1 LRRCGGPGHGRR
13 LPGRV
18 SGRAGHAAVSG
29 RGDRSPAHRRG
40 SGEAGGVPGRAGRAG
55 SVVRRTARVTGE
67 RGTGL
72 GGVARP
78 ALARLDG
85 RDVRAAGPRPLVLSQ
100 LAALSY
106 TRIAT
111 LTAGHVTVHDGT
123 AAISTPAGTA
133 TLLRAADDPMLCGGC
148 AVSRWLRVLDLAVTG
163 PSPWVL
169 ARAVQA
175 AQPVTD
181 RSPHPCRSTRSPTE
195 ATRSA
200 PLLPPIDQCG
210 YLPFPLQPLSP
221 HSLSRRVRD
230 LLEGDLGA
238 HRDLPVDADEE
249 PAGPRRRAARS
260 PCRGV
265 ARTAEPTGRQ
275 PCTGGTPT
283 TLRWPVSRMY

>member
-1 LRRCGGPGHGRR
+1 MLRRCGGPGHGRR

-133 TLLRAADDPMLCGGC
+133 TLLRAADDPMLCGGVRGQPV
-148 AVSRWLRVLDLAVTG
+148 AAGAG
-163 PSPWVL
+163 PGRHP
-169 ARAVQA
+169 
-175 AQPVTD
+175 AQPVGADPIHPIPNGGDPVGAAAAAD
-181 RSPHPCRSTRSPTE
+181 RPMW
-195 ATRSA
+195 
-200 PLLPPIDQCG
+200 LPP
-210 YLPFPLQPLSP
+210 LPAAA
-221 HSLSRRVRD
+221 V
-230 LLEGDLGA
+230 
-238 HRDLPVDADEE
+238 V
-249 PAGPRRRAARS
+249 PALAVPPRPRPPRR
-260 PCRGV
+260 
-265 ARTAEPTGRQ
+265 
-275 PCTGGTPT
+275 
-283 TLRWPVSRMY
+283 

>member
-1 LRRCGGPGHGRR
+1 MMVR
-13 LPGRV
+13 
-18 SGRAGHAAVSG
+18 SSTAVSG
-29 RGDRSPAHRRG
+29 QGHTDVAALRRTRARSSTSWPGVRPCGPRSGVGSRRRSPAHRRG

-133 TLLRAADDPMLCGGC
+133 TLLRAADDPMLCGGVRGQPV
-148 AVSRWLRVLDLAVTG
+148 AAGAG
-163 PSPWVL
+163 PGRHP
-169 ARAVQA
+169 
-175 AQPVTD
+175 AQPVGAD
-181 RSPHPCRSTRSPTE
+181 PGRASSPTGHRPVTPPVPIHPIPNGGDPVG
-195 ATRSA
+195 AAAAADR
-200 PLLPPIDQCG
+200 PMWLPP
-210 YLPFPLQPLSP
+210 LPAAA
-221 HSLSRRVRD
+221 V
-230 LLEGDLGA
+230 
-238 HRDLPVDADEE
+238 V
-249 PAGPRRRAARS
+249 PALAVPPRPRPPRR
-260 PCRGV
+260 
-265 ARTAEPTGRQ
+265 
-275 PCTGGTPT
+275 
-283 TLRWPVSRMY
+283 

>member
-1 LRRCGGPGHGRR
+1 MLRRCGGPGHGRR

-133 TLLRAADDPMLCGGC
+133 TLLRAADDPMLCGGVRGQPV
-148 AVSRWLRVLDLAVTG
+148 AAGAG
-163 PSPWVL
+163 PGRHP
-169 ARAVQA
+169 
-175 AQPVTD
+175 AQPVGAGPG
-181 RSPHPCRSTRSPTE
+181 RASSPTGHRPVTPPVPIHPIPNGGDPVG
-195 ATRSA
+195 AAAAADR
-200 PLLPPIDQCG
+200 PMWLPP
-210 YLPFPLQPLSP
+210 LPAAA
-221 HSLSRRVRD
+221 V
-230 LLEGDLGA
+230 
-238 HRDLPVDADEE
+238 V
-249 PAGPRRRAARS
+249 PALAVPPRPRPPRR
-260 PCRGV
+260 
-265 ARTAEPTGRQ
+265 
-275 PCTGGTPT
+275 
-283 TLRWPVSRMY
+283 